1 MNQKDIKRT
10 LLTEKWLFVVTAFV
24 ILSILAILLW
34 VVVFGLTYSWWS
46 WKMCLTQGYD
56 KWTNRQKWETIS
68 VFGKDFMH
76 ALFAVG
82 AFSAI
87 SKVVIGSKLLYEM
100 KAKLYIPYNEIKY
113 KIYVTMTLTVAI
125 MGANA
130 IINFTSSSQTYYA
143 AATVYVVTKE
153 EIDTLVAVYQ
163 FII

>member
-1 MNQKDIKRT
+1 
-10 LLTEKWLFVVTAFV
+10 
-24 ILSILAILLW
+24 
-34 VVVFGLTYSWWS
+34 
-46 WKMCLTQGYD
+46 
-56 KWTNRQKWETIS
+56 
-68 VFGKDFMH
+68 MH